1 MIKILTI
8 INIILVLGQFFL
20 STERSTDGP
29 RLSHIQSQLQ
39 SIQLTNSDLGLKIY
53 SQSSL
58 VKIMQLAQERHF
70 VEAKLS
76 AWTPPPVALK
86 VLP

>member
-1 MIKILTI
+1 MIKVLII

-20 STERSTDGP
+20 SAERSTDGG

-39 SIQLTNSDLGLKIY
+39 SIQLANSDLGLKIY

-58 VKIMQLAQERHF
+58 IRITQLAQERHF

-86 VLP
+86 ALP

>member
-1 MIKILTI
+1 MIKILI
-8 INIILVLGQFFL
+8 FINLVLILSQFFL
-20 STERSTDGP
+20 STQRASDGG
-29 RLSHIQSQLQ
+29 RLSRLQSQLQ
-39 SIQLTNSDLGLKIY
+39 STRLANSDLSLQIY

-58 VKIMQLAQERHF
+58 SRIMQLAQDHHF

-86 VLP
+86 AMP